1 MLVSSNVF
9 LFMKLVVY
17 RLQIYE
23 AGEFHGGLSD
33 DSDRLGYDAVTLHER
48 FAMF

>member
-1 MLVSSNVF
+1 MN
-9 LFMKLVVY
+9 LVVYRLQIY

-23 AGEFHGGLSD
+23 AGEFHGCLSED
-33 DSDRLGYDAVTLHER
+33 LDRLGYDAVTLCEW